1 MSSNTFYE
9 LANRWIYPVFAR
21 EFTKMRTEIISE
33 LRVTKN
39 LILCGDAQFD
49 SPGFS
54 AKFCTYTIMDC
65 ETDKVVDTI
74 IVQKGQYEGELETQ
88 ACRELLDILITEDKL
103 DIAKFVND
111 RHKGIAKMIR
121 EQYPDIFHGYDVWH
135 MAKNLRK
142 KLNKAAKK
150 HPKIGAWNS
159 QFVNHLWWCAEN
171 CGKNPELLVEMFHS
185 SLFHVLNIHKWGR
198 RTVIHRQFKNLRGK
212 RPYPTLPVLN
222 KKCWHLNL
230 TNDDARKTKWFKVT
244 EDDFKALFKVITGTM
259 FSNNAANFSTQ
270 VRWSHCTAPRSSMC
284 QNPRHII

>member
-1 MSSNTFYE
+1 M
-9 LANRWIYPVFAR
+9 L
-21 EFTKMRTEIISE
+21 
-33 LRVTKN
+33 
-39 LILCGDAQFD
+39 
-49 SPGFS
+49 
-54 AKFCTYTIMDC
+54 
-65 ETDKVVDTI
+65 
-74 IVQKGQYEGELETQ
+74 
-88 ACRELLDILITEDKL
+88 
-103 DIAKFVND
+103 
-111 RHKGIAKMIR
+111 R

-284 QNPRHII
+284 QNPRHIIWKPILWWWCSLC